1 MGGSASTTT
10 LAALLCLGL
19 CRGPRDRVQAGTLPK
34 PSIWADPGPV
44 VTNGSPVTIRCQGPR
59 QAVTYSLYKEYPG
72 RWTPIVQ
79 DEFRDKASF
88 PVGPM
93 SAHRAGRYQCGF
105 HSRSGSE
112 WSDPLALV
120 VTGVYDPPSLSAD
133 PSPVVASGGTVS
145 LRCRSQFTGGTFHL
159 LKEGGADGPQHVAA
173 QPSAGGWQARFRV
186 DPVTTSHG
194 GTYRC
199 YSSPMAYPYVWS
211 LPSGPLTLEVTG
223 VYKEPSLSAQPGALV
238 PSGHSLTLQ
247 CRSEAG
253 FDRFALTKEGLP
265 TPQPLG
271 GQPSPDFPL
280 GQANGT
286 HGGRYR
292 CYGAHNV
299 SHAWSAPSAPLDV
312 LVTGM
317 SEKPSLSVQPGPSV
331 SWGETVTLQCLS
343 ELWGDSFHLSKE
355 GSPAPPQHLQGRDTA
370 APFRASFTLNPVTSA
385 HGGTYRCYSS
395 NSSAPFLLSHPSDP
409 LELRVSGP
417 EWPVLVLVGVSAAC
431 ALLLAVLLLLLLR
444 RQRLRRR
451 RKPDEVVKD
460 TQPEDDRQ
468 LESQARASEEPQVT
482 DAELN
487 HLTLGQETRA
497 PPPSQAGQPP
507 AEPSVYVALATH

>member
-10 LAALLCLGL
+10 LAALLCLG
-19 CRGPRDRVQAGTLPK
+19 TLPK
-34 PSIWADPGPV
+34 PSIWADPGSM
-44 VTNGSPVTIRCQGPR
+44 VTKGSPVTIHCQGPLE
-59 QAVTYSLYKEYPG
+59 AANYTLYKEVSG
-72 RWTPIVQ
+72 SWTV
-79 DEFRDKASF
+79 DGERKYRDKADFSI
-88 PVGPM
+88 G
-93 SAHRAGRYQCGF
+93 STGSSLAGRYQCGYQNGSRKSE
-105 HSRSGSE
+105 HS
-112 WSDPLALV
+112 DTLTLV

-145 LRCRSQFTGGTFHL
+145 LRCRSEVTGGTFHL
-159 LKEGGADGPQHVAA
+159 LKEGEADSPQNVV
-173 QPSAGGWQARFRV
+173 PLFSAGGWQAHFPV
-186 DPVTTSHG
+186 DPVTISHA

-199 YSSPMAYPYVWS
+199 YTSETKSPYVWS

-223 VYKEPSLSAQPGALV
+223 VYKEPSLSARPGALV

-247 CRSEAG
+247 CHSEAG
-253 FDRFALTKEGLP
+253 FDRFTLTKEGLP

-355 GSPAPPQHLQGRDTA
+355 GSPAPPQHLRGRDTA

-409 LELRVSGP
+409 LEL
-417 EWPVLVLVGVSAAC
+417 WVSAFGVQTLSPTEEPHVCWVTRPPCPEVQVPPGFARFSDHTVENLIRMGI
-431 ALLLAVLLLLLLR
+431 AGLILVVLGVLLC
-444 RQRLRRR
+444 
-451 RKPDEVVKD
+451 
-460 TQPEDDRQ
+460 
-468 LESQARASEEPQVT
+468 
-482 DAELN
+482 
-487 HLTLGQETRA
+487 
-497 PPPSQAGQPP
+497 QAGHSPKTTQ
-507 AEPSVYVALATH
+507 EATRS